1 MTNTRKMVTIAI
13 LSALS
18 FLLLFVQFQLTGA
31 SFLKVDLS
39 VLPVFVA
46 LVLYDLKSAYAV
58 LLLRTV
64 LKFLLNFEGANT
76 WIGMPMNVLALG
88 IFVAAFALIWRKN
101 QTLPRYLLGALVGT
115 LGLTV
120 AMLLLNVFYA
130 VPLYAAFANFDIN
143 ATIGLGNYIWGMVLP
158 FNLLQGLLLS
168 VIIYP
173 LYLAC
178 KPVLDRVQ

>member
-1 MTNTRKMVTIAI
+1 MVTIAI

-18 FLLLFVQFQLTGA
+18 FILLFVQFQLTGA

-46 LVLYDLKSAYAV
+46 LVLYDLRSAYAV
-58 LLLRTV
+58 LILRTV

-76 WIGMPMNVLALG
+76 WIGMPMNVIALAF
-88 IFVAAFALIWRKN
+88 FVTAFALIWKRKE
-101 QTLPRYLLGALVGT
+101 TLPRYLMSALVGT
-115 LGLTV
+115 LVLTV
-120 AMLLLNVFYA
+120 AMILLNLFYA

-143 ATIGLGNYIWGMVLP
+143 TTIGLSNYIWGMVLP

-168 VIIYP
+168 GIIYP